1 MSKRIEDKKEKES
14 MIKMLFSIMVG
25 VIIVTTV
32 VVLMGIVSDNLDK
45 TTNNMGL
52 DNPDY
57 FDIIVDSYDEVEGD
71 GTYVFNILK
80 PSSSENTKNFIF
92 IGSNSDKVLE
102 IKELLDNNYTV
113 RIKGS
118 GSNVEKIGNERVI
131 NLDNVDD
138 LEYEINDISGWY

>member
-1 MSKRIEDKKEKES
+1 MSRKIEDKKEKES

-32 VVLMGIVSDNLDK
+32 VVLIGIVSDNLDK
-45 TTNNMGL
+45 ITNNMGL

-57 FDIIVDSYDEVEGD
+57 FDIIVDGYDEVEGD
-71 GTYVFNILK
+71 GAYVFNILK

-131 NLDNVDD
+131 NLDNVDK
-138 LEYEINDISGWY
+138 LEYEINDISG

>member
-45 TTNNMGL
+45 TTNNIGL

-57 FDIIVDSYDEVEGD
+57 FDIIVDGYDEVEGD
-71 GTYVFNILK
+71 RTYVFNILK

-92 IGSNSDKVLE
+92 TGSNSDKVLE

-138 LEYEINDISGWY
+138 LEYEINDISG